1 MRNGRCGATLVDMT
15 ARTLIVSTLASTAL
29 ALLGACAPSAQAYQ
43 SLGGACSLDVRVNL
57 GEDGRIAQ
65 RNPGVVRC
73 AGMIGRQ
80 SVDPAAADASVAGRA
95 KRGGTR
101 CEPVLTS
108 GTVRLRPRRLISFD
122 PHPELT
128 FSGSWKAA
136 GLGPA
141 HAVDGTGVAEGLKL
155 SFAGTARL
163 LPANLNCTSYTLQME
178 LAFMPR

>member
-1 MRNGRCGATLVDMT
+1 MRERRRGGTLIGMT
-15 ARTLIVSTLASTAL
+15 ARTLIASAVAFAAL
-29 ALLGACAPSAQAYQ
+29 APSAPAYQ

-57 GEDGRIAQ
+57 TEDGRIAQ

-80 SVDPAAADASVAGRA
+80 SVDPAAADAAVAGRA

-108 GTVRLRPRRLISFD
+108 GTVRLRPRRLVSFD
-122 PHPELT
+122 PHPEIT
-128 FSGSWKAA
+128 FTGNWKAA

-141 HAVDGTGVAEGLKL
+141 DAVDGIGVAEGLEVA
-155 SFAGTARL
+155 FAGTARL
-163 LPANLNCTSYTLQME
+163 VPANLNCTSYTLQME

>member
-1 MRNGRCGATLVDMT
+1 MT
-15 ARTLIVSTLASTAL
+15 ARTLIISAATFAAL
-29 ALLGACAPSAQAYQ
+29 ALLGAFAPSAQAYQ
-43 SLGGACSLDVRVNL
+43 SLGGVCSLEFRVNL
-57 GEDGRIAQ
+57 TEDGRIAQ
-65 RNPGVVRC
+65 RNAGTARC

-80 SVDPAAADASVAGRA
+80 SVDPGLADALVGGRA

-101 CEPVLTS
+101 CEPVLTR

-122 PHPELT
+122 PHPEVT

-141 HAVDGTGVAEGLKL
+141 DAVDGTGVAEGLEQ

-178 LAFMPR
+178 LLFVPR